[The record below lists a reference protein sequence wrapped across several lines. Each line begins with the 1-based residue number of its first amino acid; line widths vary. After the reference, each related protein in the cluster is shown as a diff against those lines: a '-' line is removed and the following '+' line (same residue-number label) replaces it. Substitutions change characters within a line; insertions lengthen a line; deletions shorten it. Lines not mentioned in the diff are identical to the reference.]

1 MRVLTKMGETV
12 QAHGMMYKA
21 VVQSVL
27 MYGSEV
33 LLVMGAFLKVLEVF
47 HHWESRRITGMKATH
62 GADR

>member
-1 MRVLTKMGETV
+1 MGETV
-12 QAHGMMYKA
+12 RSHGMMYKA

-62 GADR
+62 GVDK